1 MCKIWLML
9 ISVVLSL
16 VACDM
21 PGTGGNPY
29 EGLPCNQNIM
39 KVHAD
44 SLALKMTVNC
54 PYEKVCDVKYGF
66 YVAGL
71 PDSLKGMCFGGGVE
85 WKFESFDTS
94 MVVKNGKS
102 YPISLTPENH
112 AKFSLFDINNVEKK
126 YDIDLSGIVNSYTVR
141 GDSVDVN
148 VMKGCSLSLY
158 ECDRETVYGNLIL
171 DSRYSFSILE
181 GCKKYYSYDC
191 LWDNQGPLKKD
202 NLDIH
207 AKIYWKK

>member
-1 MCKIWLML
+1 MYKTWLFL
-9 ISVVLSL
+9 IPLLFSLLS
-16 VACDM
+16 CE
-21 PGTGGNPY
+21 GFTTTGSNDPY
-29 EGLPCNQNIM
+29 SNHCYGISKKNAYSYMFFFEL
-39 KVHAD
+39 
-44 SLALKMTVNC
+44 NC
-54 PYEKVCDVKYGF
+54 PYGDVCKTKLSFLGSGVGDTLDGR
-66 YVAGL
+66 
-71 PDSLKGMCFGGGVE
+71 CFSGYE
-85 WKFESFDTS
+85 LRLETADTS
-94 MVVKNGKS
+94 RTVLENKN
-102 YPISLTPENH
+102 YPISLTSDNH
-112 AKFSLFDINNVEKK
+112 AKFSLIDEDNVEKK

>member
-1 MCKIWLML
+1 ML

-44 SLALKMTVNC
+44 SLALKITVNC
-54 PYEKVCDVKYGF
+54 PYEKVCDVKYYF
-66 YVAGL
+66 YVAKL

-85 WKFESFDTS
+85 WRLESPDTS
-94 MVVKNGKS
+94 MVVKDWKS
-102 YPISLTPENH
+102 YATSLTQDDH
-112 AKFSLFDINNVEKK
+112 LRFSLFDINNIEKK
-126 YDIDLSGIVNSYTVR
+126 YDIDLSGIVNSYTVH